1 MAKNI
6 SEETKASPMYRQQ
19 RVLLYVLPL
28 VFIFSGIAFPLG
40 VMFYWVFS
48 NVWTMVQQFIV
59 IREMPTPGSQAAKER
74 EERLARRA
82 QRRGAKGGKTD
93 AAPVADTVVA
103 PAPRVNTQRQQ
114 PVGKNRAKRTGERRA

>member
-1 MAKNI
+1 
-6 SEETKASPMYRQQ
+6 
-19 RVLLYVLPL
+19 VLLYILPL

-82 QRRGAKGGKTD
+82 QRRGKGARPATTQAET
-93 AAPVADTVVA
+93 AAPP
-103 PAPRVNTQRQQ
+103 PAPRVNTQRAQ
-114 PVGKNRAKRTGERRA
+114 PMSKNRAKRTGERRA